1 MALLS
6 ASQVESLAAG
16 LAGALG
22 ASIGCY
28 CVAPLGLV
36 VTMKT
41 TGGKGGSAEK
51 GLTADKLTITGILM
65 DRIRTEGFFGL
76 WRGEWINA
84 LTNFQTKFG
93 FFFCCGSPPPPPT
106 PLPLTRAVVADA
118 VLTQWYE
125 SRYGL
130 MGGVANITLGY
141 FAKLLPLPIVTPSQ
155 VLTNRM
161 QTSSEPLGIVGAY
174 REVIRTS
181 GYRGLWAGAE
191 SYIVLAIW
199 PALEMLIFDQFKRV
213 ILRSQG
219 LPLHSEL
226 SGGVAFLLGAAGR
239 FTATTIV
246 FPTIRTRSLCQK
258 GVYATVPAA
267 FRGMWAAGGLAGLY
281 QGLVPELVRGVSF
294 NAVIMA
300 IREIS
305 IVFCRALLS
314 PLGPYS

>member
-1 MALLS
+1 M
-6 ASQVESLAAG
+6 
-16 LAGALG
+16 
-22 ASIGCY
+22 
-28 CVAPLGLV
+28 
-36 VTMKT
+36 
-41 TGGKGGSAEK
+41 
-51 GLTADKLTITGILM
+51 
-65 DRIRTEGFFGL
+65 
-76 WRGEWINA
+76 
-84 LTNFQTKFG
+84 
-93 FFFCCGSPPPPPT
+93 
-106 PLPLTRAVVADA
+106 VADA

-161 QTSSEPLGIVGAY
+161 QTSAAPLGLIGAY

-246 FPTIRTRSLCQK
+246 SCNDI
-258 GVYATVPAA
+258 
-267 FRGMWAAGGLAGLY
+267 AAGVWVAFSSSGLNFSQSQRYRVADRSSRRSARAHCARRVSTRQFQLPSAGCGPLAAS
-281 QGLVPELVRGVSF
+281 QGCTK
-294 NAVIMA
+294 AW
-300 IREIS
+300 
-305 IVFCRALLS
+305 CRSWLEAS
-314 PLGPYS
+314 PSTP